1 LRIIGSRRSLICNQP
16 LQEDGMTTTDEL
28 GSIER
33 TIRIAATPEVV
44 YAVVSTPEH
53 IGAWWS
59 DDADLDGPGA
69 GARGSLVF
77 GERGSAEAVVEGF
90 EVVEVD
96 PPRSF
101 TFRWGHPAGSAA
113 TAATSYLV
121 TFALEADGAGTLLRM
136 TETGFRERGWEV
148 AVLEQAYADH
158 VAGWAHFLPRL
169 VAHAELVA
177 R

>member
-1 LRIIGSRRSLICNQP
+1 
-16 LQEDGMTTTDEL
+16 MTTTDEL
-28 GSIER
+28 GGIER
-33 TIRIAATPEVV
+33 SIRIAAAPAVV

-53 IGAWWS
+53 LAAWWS
-59 DDADLDGPGA
+59 DDADLDGTGP

-77 GERGSAEAVVEGF
+77 GERGSAQAVVEGF
-90 EVVEVD
+90 EVVEAD

-113 TAATSYLV
+113 APATSYLV
-121 TFALEADGAGTLLRM
+121 TFALQPDGDGTLLRM